1 MGTTLVMGVNGGNLR
16 LDGTQVAIGADL
28 NTATGYKLAVSG
40 KVICE
45 ELKVKLSGNWPDYVF
60 DAKYK
65 LPSLSEVEKYIKENK
80 HLPNIPAASEVETN
94 GMEVGD
100 MQKKMMEKI
109 EELTLYVIELKKEL
123 DTLKL
128 QKELKRTN

>member
-1 MGTTLVMGVNGGNLR
+1 M
-16 LDGTQVAIGADL
+16 AIGANL

-45 ELKVKLSGNWPDYVF
+45 ELKVKLSGSWPDYVF
-60 DAKYK
+60 DQDYK
-65 LPSLSEVEKYIKENK
+65 LPGLEEVEQYIKEHK
-80 HLPNIPAASEVETN
+80 HLPNIPAAAEIETN
-94 GMEVGD
+94 GMEVGE

-123 DTLKL
+123 ALLK
-128 QKELKRTN
+128 KGK